1 VAGIS
6 AQSVRLAFMSR
17 EPNRCLEELREELS
31 RLMREQ
37 VKSLKA
43 QTFGGLE
50 EEELRKE
57 DERLKRIREVSADF
71 LALLKKEQM

>member
-1 VAGIS
+1 
-6 AQSVRLAFMSR
+6 MSR
-17 EPNRCLEELREELS
+17 GPNRRLEELREELS

-43 QTFGGLE
+43 QTFGGLG
-50 EEELRKE
+50 EEELRRE